1 MNTEINVGDKSS
13 CNGERV
19 FTQDRNTVV
28 ILYLLCG
35 FINKNTNY
43 KHCGGD
49 IYLCENSSK
58 KTGIVSNLVIK
69 CCKCGHTAD
78 MISNIIRSR
87 AHDDNKHFVYGLR
100 SFGRGRDVISYVQ

>member
-1 MNTEINVGDKSS
+1 
-13 CNGERV
+13 
-19 FTQDRNTVV
+19 VV

-58 KTGIVSNLVIK
+58 KRGIVSNLVIK
-69 CCKCGHTAD
+69 CCKCDHTAD
-78 MISNIIRSR
+78 IMTSNITRSR
-87 AHDDNKHFVYGLR
+87 EHDDNNHFVYGLR
-100 SFGRGRDVISYVQ
+100 SFGKDRDFYILLTVHPEAVLDLQPT